1 MSLPPAGAHTFPAME
16 SLGRSLVL
24 LGVLLV
30 AVGSLLYLA
39 PSLPWLG
46 RLPGD
51 IRIERPG
58 FRFYFP
64 ITTCILA
71 SAALTALLHLISRL
85 R

>member
-1 MSLPPAGAHTFPAME
+1 MEQGARMLVV
-16 SLGRSLVL
+16 SGLVL
-24 LGVLLV
+24 LGLGL
-30 AVGSLLYLA
+30 LLYVH

-51 IRIERPG
+51 LRIERPG

-64 ITTCILA
+64 ITSCLLL
-71 SAALTALLHLISRL
+71 SALLSALLWIYSRW